1 MNSAQSR
8 LHAQPRFITTRVIAT
23 LALTAALGLSA
34 CGLSPEAMK
43 KDRTE
48 KLEKFASTVV
58 EHILDKNPETLKMSI
73 TTFMRDEVNDSER
86 DKLQTAKI
94 IPDSPIDVERM
105 MQENQAA
112 GRSNVVSITSVKAL
126 TPIEKDSV
134 KFEVVGNEVTK
145 LKGKVT
151 DTKPFRYELTV
162 LLNSEM
168 SGYPRLTDMSGVVAP
183 AATADSSQAAST
195 KGGKKLK
202 QRRRG

>member
-1 MNSAQSR
+1 MA
-8 LHAQPRFITTRVIAT
+8 L
-23 LALTAALGLSA
+23 LAAVGLSA

-43 KDRTE
+43 KARSE

-58 EHILDKNPETLKMSI
+58 EHILDKNPETLKVSI

-86 DKLQTAKI
+86 DKLQQQKI
-94 IPDSPIDVERM
+94 IPDSPIDVERIE
-105 MQENQAA
+105 QENQAA
-112 GRSNVVSITSVKAL
+112 GRSNAVKITSVKAL

-151 DTKPFRYELTV
+151 DTRPFKYELTV
-162 LLNSEM
+162 LLNGEM
-168 SGYPRLTDMSGVVAP
+168 SGYPRLTDLSGFTVP
-183 AATADSSQAAST
+183 AATADSSQAATGKS
-195 KGGKKLK
+195 GKKIK